1 MLRDRR
7 IITGAVG
14 VVAAVLT
21 LAACGGSGYPSGA
34 QTGTT
39 QNRLAEGEGDAD
51 NAENTKP
58 VGNVVTSVVS
68 KKVPEI
74 GNVVMDSKGWI
85 FYRFDEDSAKPAT
98 SNCSDDCAK
107 LWPPVLTKNGEDLPD
122 LKGIDP
128 DKVGTIKRDDGG
140 WQLTIGNWP
149 VYRYIGDEEPGTW
162 EGQGVS
168 GNWFVVTKDGKKNLK
183 ELPKGT
189 PKPVSLPDES
199 EESSEESSTKSED
212 SSNTGD
218 ESSEEGYDDG
228 GYGGY

>member
-1 MLRDRR
+1 
-7 IITGAVG
+7 
-14 VVAAVLT
+14 
-21 LAACGGSGYPSGA
+21 
-34 QTGTT
+34 
-39 QNRLAEGEGDAD
+39 
-51 NAENTKP
+51 
-58 VGNVVTSVVS
+58 
-68 KKVPEI
+68 
-74 GNVVMDSKGWI
+74 MDSKGWI

-98 SNCSDDCAK
+98 SNCSDECAE
-107 LWPPVLTKNGEDLPD
+107 LWPPVLTKNGKDLPE

-149 VYRYIGDEEPGTW
+149 VYRYIGDKKPGTW
-162 EGQGVS
+162 RGQGVS

-189 PKPVSLPDES
+189 PKPVSLPEDS
-199 EESSEESSTKSED
+199 ENSTKSDD

-218 ESSEEGYDDG
+218 ETTDDGYGDG

>member
-1 MLRDRR
+1 VLRDRR

-14 VVAAVLT
+14 VVAAVLA
-21 LAACGGSGYPSGA
+21 LAACGGSGYPAGV
-34 QTGTT
+34 QTGTN
-39 QNRLAEGEGDAD
+39 QNKPAESAD
-51 NAENTKP
+51 DAENTER
-58 VGNVVTSVVS
+58 VGNVVTKVVG

-98 SNCSDDCAK
+98 SNCSDECAQ
-107 LWPPVLTKNGEDLPD
+107 LWPPVLTKNGKDLPE

-140 WQLTIGNWP
+140 WQLTIGDWP
-149 VYRYIGDEEPGTW
+149 VYRYIGDKKPGTW
-162 EGQGVS
+162 RGQGVS

-189 PKPVSLPDES
+189 PKPVALPDDS
-199 EESSEESSTKSED
+199 EEDSTTSDD

-218 ESSEEGYDDG
+218 ESSDDG
-228 GYGGY
+228 YGDGGNGGY

>member
-14 VVAAVLT
+14 VVAAVLA
-21 LAACGGSGYPSGA
+21 LAACGGGGAYPTGA

-39 QNRLAEGEGDAD
+39 QNKTATDSGAQGNEDTEQ
-51 NAENTKP
+51 
-58 VGNVVTSVVS
+58 VGKVVTKVVA
-68 KKVPEI
+68 KKLPEI
-74 GNVVMDSKGWI
+74 GTVIMDSKGWI

-107 LWPPVLTKNGEDLPD
+107 LWPPVLTKNGKDLPE

-128 DKVGTIKRDDGG
+128 EKVGTIKRDDGG

-149 VYRYIGDEEPGTW
+149 VYRYIGDKKPGTW
-162 EGQGVS
+162 RGQGVG
-168 GNWFVVTKDGKKNLK
+168 GNWFVVGKDGKKNLK

-189 PKPVSLPDES
+189 PKPVSLPDDSES
-199 EESSEESSTKSED
+199 QNSTKSDD
-212 SSNTGD
+212 SSNTGGD
-218 ESSEEGYDDG
+218 DSDDGYGDG

>member
-1 MLRDRR
+1 VLRDRG
-7 IITGAVG
+7 ITGAVG
-14 VVAAVLT
+14 VVAAVLA
-21 LAACGGSGYPSGA
+21 LAACGGSGYPDGVR
-34 QTGTT
+34 TGTT
-39 QNRLAEGEGDAD
+39 QNKPAEDRADAD

-58 VGNVVTSVVS
+58 VGNVVTSVVG

-107 LWPPVLTKNGEDLPD
+107 LWPPVLTKNGKDLPD

-128 DKVGTIKRDDGG
+128 EKVGTIKRDDGG
-140 WQLTIGNWP
+140 WQLTIGDWP

-189 PKPVSLPDES
+189 PKPVSLPDDS
-199 EESSEESSTKSED
+199 DESSTKSDD

-218 ESSEEGYDDG
+218 ESEDDGYGDG